1 MFDIIRLLIQQSER
15 VELGF
20 QRILLVILTTL
31 ENKTE
36 IKSNFSQFNKIIY
49 NINYMKYTFIFQ
61 NKNKLKR
68 VANLFHVLIDDG
80 WTFISVVIHCFC

>member
-49 NINYMKYTFIFQ
+49 NINYMKYTFTFQ
-61 NKNKLKR
+61 NKNKLRR
-68 VANLFHVLIDDG
+68 VANLSCLNR
-80 WTFISVVIHCFC
+80 